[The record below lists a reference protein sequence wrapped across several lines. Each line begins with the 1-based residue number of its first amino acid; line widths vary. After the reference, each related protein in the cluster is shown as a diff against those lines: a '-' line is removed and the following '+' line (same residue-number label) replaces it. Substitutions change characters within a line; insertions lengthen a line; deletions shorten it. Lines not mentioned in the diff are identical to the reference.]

1 MHPLSERDGTARFR
15 FTLMTDDA
23 ELAGAADE
31 AGVDRVGLDL
41 ERLGKHERQG
51 AHPHLRISDHR
62 VEQLPSVR
70 ARLTQARAF
79 ARVNPLNPG
88 SALEI
93 ERAVDAGAEVL
104 MLPYFHTA
112 AEVESFVRLVRGRA
126 VVSLLLET
134 AAAAEDAGAI
144 ARVRGVDEIV
154 VGLNDLSLDLGFS
167 NQFTLLVSPVLEHV
181 AGEVRAAGLPFGFGG
196 LADPA
201 NDSLPVPPS
210 LVYAQYPRLGATRAF
225 VARRFTAL
233 GLRPGDLRQGL
244 VRCRAE
250 LRRWQSRSRKE
261 LEAAR
266 HELGGS
272 RGRVGDPLTR
282 VGRARPRSP
291 CVADPAESGA
301 CGSAREAPPRPPVV
315 RSRSRGSGRAALAA
329 RRGWRS

>member
-1 MHPLSERDGTARFR
+1 VHALSERYAAARFR

-23 ELAGAADE
+23 ELAGAADA

-62 VEQLPSVR
+62 VEQLPFLR
-70 ARLTQARAF
+70 ARMTQARAF
-79 ARVNPLNPG
+79 VRVNPHNPG

-93 ERAVDAGAEVL
+93 EHALDAGAEVL
-104 MLPYFHTA
+104 MLPFFHA
-112 AEVESFVRLVRGRA
+112 AEEVEAFVGLVRGRA

-134 AAAAEDAGAI
+134 ASAAHDARAI

-154 VGLNDLSLDLGFS
+154 VGLNDLSLDLGFA

-181 AGEVRAAGLPFGFGG
+181 AREVRAAGLPFGFGG

-201 NDSLPVPPS
+201 NDSLPVSPS

-225 VARRFTAL
+225 VARKFTAL

-250 LRRWQSRSRKE
+250 LRRWQSRSREE

-266 HELGGS
+266 DEL
-272 RGRVGDPLTR
+272 
-282 VGRARPRSP
+282 
-291 CVADPAESGA
+291 
-301 CGSAREAPPRPPVV
+301 
-315 RSRSRGSGRAALAA
+315 ALAA
-329 RRGWRS
+329 GAMAIRSPA